1 MAAWPIEA
9 ATIWDFQTKK
19 KALDEQLKIVEES
32 ASKINSSSPFKA
44 VKAHR
49 HLAKEAAKT
58 SQKLLDEMLKE
69 SRVHLEP
76 LSEKVQKIRQEA
88 KRARELREKIGH
100 AVGLGG
106 RIMNKSITP
115 EVAAQARDIGDSIS
129 TVPTTKPRSSPV
141 SPKGPDKGTLGR

>member
-1 MAAWPIEA
+1 MREGRVFNITETRT
-9 ATIWDFQTKK
+9 TIVDSLKIKRPRGAEKDPVFVLCEMLSNFQTKK

-58 SQKLLDEMLKE
+58 SEKLLDEMLKE

-76 LSEKVQKIRQEA
+76 L
-88 KRARELREKIGH
+88 
-100 AVGLGG
+100 
-106 RIMNKSITP
+106 
-115 EVAAQARDIGDSIS
+115 
-129 TVPTTKPRSSPV
+129 
-141 SPKGPDKGTLGR
+141 